1 MENYTKETFLELL
14 RKIDFLDYAT
24 FTSLNKAYHDFIIKL
39 SEVIDLLCPSKKLTL
54 KLNLK
59 PWIDSETISAICRKD
74 ELFNNCKKSSF

>member
-1 MENYTKETFLELL
+1 MENYTKEKFLELL

-54 KLNLK
+54 KVNLK
-59 PWIDSETISAICRKD
+59 PWTDSETISAICRND

>member
-39 SEVIDLLCPSKKLTL
+39 SEVLIYFAQVK
-54 KLNLK
+54 N
-59 PWIDSETISAICRKD
+59 
-74 ELFNNCKKSSF
+74 